1 MSSNLII
8 ISILLANIL
17 CVNLFAFFIYRKSKN
32 LYLAAFIIFALAC
45 ILAIVEGIIAVMII
59 QDGFAFFFGLNVVG
73 YCLIINSII
82 VFLLA
87 ILVSIV
93 KFFKRLN

>member
-8 ISILLANIL
+8 ISILLANIFF
-17 CVNLFAFFIYRKSKN
+17 VNLFAFFIYRKSKN
-32 LYLAAFIIFALAC
+32 LYLAAFIIFTLAC

-59 QDGFAFFFGLNVVG
+59 KDGFAFFFGLNVIG
-73 YCLIINSII
+73 YYLMINSLI
-82 VFLLA
+82 VFLVA
-87 ILVSIV
+87 IVVSIV

>member
-1 MSSNLII
+1 MSSNVII

-17 CVNLFAFFIYRKSKN
+17 CVNSFAFFIYRKSKN
-32 LYLAAFIIFALAC
+32 LYLSAFIIFALAC

-59 QDGFAFFFGLNVVG
+59 QDGFAFFFGLNIVG
-73 YCLIINSII
+73 YYLIINSLI